1 MKKLTY
7 ILGLSL
13 LLWSCGAQ
21 NTESATEAEETNT
34 EMTAEE
40 AAEAEMGEDEI
51 MGKEINGMMSYGA
64 EITAEEAIPG
74 TELLAAL
81 GEQDSITVKVE
92 SGINS
97 CCQKKGCWMKMDIG
111 GDLHCTVI
119 SYEYYR
125 TFIANK
131 YIFVV
136 LRNSLFSLILIFYTS
151 FE

>member
-21 NTESATEAEETNT
+21 NTESAKEAEETNT

-64 EITAEEAIPG
+64 EITAE
-74 TELLAAL
+74 
-81 GEQDSITVKVE
+81 
-92 SGINS
+92 
-97 CCQKKGCWMKMDIG
+97 
-111 GDLHCTVI
+111 
-119 SYEYYR
+119 
-125 TFIANK
+125 
-131 YIFVV
+131 
-136 LRNSLFSLILIFYTS
+136 
-151 FE
+151 